1 MNNVAVC
8 WVLLKDYT
16 NNCGPW
22 FYIQMS
28 LGHIETDGSSF
39 FSWYK
44 TIAIAQLG
52 SSSLMSSS
60 SHPSEEELNKNLIVS
75 SGFVSKPQDLYFQS
89 LKNCSMHNREP
100 FNYCTIYI
108 SIIQNDLSNCRFYD
122 SGFRI
127 EFIDR
132 NQNFVISQNISSY
145 LCKWKLNWKICK
157 D

>member
-1 MNNVAVC
+1 
-8 WVLLKDYT
+8 
-16 NNCGPW
+16 
-22 FYIQMS
+22 
-28 LGHIETDGSSF
+28 
-39 FSWYK
+39 
-44 TIAIAQLG
+44 
-52 SSSLMSSS
+52 MSSS

-145 LCKWKLNWKICK
+145 LCK
-157 D
+157 